1 MVIHQW
7 IKNQMLLLLSKKV
20 WLLKVLN
27 REVTPASTFM
37 SGKVKVMG
45 DLSKAL
51 KLEQVLKAAREADER
66 RVARKA

>member
-1 MVIHQW
+1 M
-7 IKNQMLLLLSKKV
+7 
-20 WLLKVLN
+20 
-27 REVTPASTFM
+27 TPASTFM

>member
-1 MVIHQW
+1 M
-7 IKNQMLLLLSKKV
+7 KLYAK
-20 WLLKVLN
+20 LN
-27 REVTPASTFM
+27 AKSFNSLGEVTPASTFM